1 MGARLFRSHTPRGRT
16 SVIDLSIIS
25 VSWNTAAL
33 LVECVQTIADGA
45 RGLVYEVIVVDNA
58 STDGSADVI
67 ATEFPAAKLICN
79 RENVGY
85 ARGNNQGLAVS
96 SGRYVLLLNSDT
108 LVKPQALTQLV
119 EFMDQHS
126 TVGAVSPRLLLPNG
140 EPQAFA
146 FGGDPSIGYLL
157 KRGVY
162 RLLLRRF
169 IHDWHTT
176 QLQAVDWVSG
186 ACLLVRREVIAQVG
200 GLDENIFMYFEDA
213 DWCRRIRLAGWPVM
227 FNPHIEIV
235 HLGGQ
240 SLKQNP
246 AARRGYYRSLDYYY
260 RKHFDPVSRLIL
272 RLAWQPY
279 RWLVRY

>member
-1 MGARLFRSHTPRGRT
+1 ML
-16 SVIDLSIIS
+16 DLSVLIL
-25 VSWNTAAL
+25 SWNTAAL
-33 LVECVQTIADGA
+33 LADCVGTVNDGA
-45 RGLVYEVIVVDNA
+45 RGLAYEVIVIDNA
-58 STDGSADVI
+58 STDGSAEMIAAEYPDV
-67 ATEFPAAKLICN
+67 KLIRN

-85 ARGNNQGLAVS
+85 TRGNNQGLAVS

-119 EFMDQHS
+119 EFMERNS

-146 FGGDPSIGYLL
+146 FGGDPSIGYLI

-162 RLLLRRF
+162 RLLLQRPL
-169 IHDWHTT
+169 HDWHTT
-176 QLQAVDWVSG
+176 QIQTVDWVSG
-186 ACLLVRREVIAQVG
+186 ACLLVRREVIDQVG
-200 GLDENIFMYFEDA
+200 GLDEHIFMYFEDA
-213 DWCRRIRLAGWPVM
+213 DWCRRIRLAGWQVM
-227 FNPHIEIV
+227 FNPHIAIV

-246 AARRGYYRSLDYYY
+246 AARRGYYHSLAYYY

-272 RLAWQPY
+272 QLALWPY